1 LLAQF
6 ISICGDYLAI
16 FAVISLIT
24 YRWHGTAVQV
34 TLVSLA
40 YVLPMA
46 IIGPPAGVFV
56 DRWNVK
62 RVMIGSDLIRA
73 LLVVLLLFVT
83 NVPQIAA
90 IFVVLSTV
98 SSFFVPAQ
106 SVTMRTLVP
115 SEGLLAANA
124 LMSQAFYVV
133 RLFSPALAGVLV
145 TALSEKSC
153 FYLDAVSFLFSAV
166 MLSTLTIMLPVAAT
180 KIKEKTLKSLT
191 DDFIAGNKFI
201 FTHGTLA
208 VVFTAMAVAFF
219 ILMSFNPLISIYL
232 RDFLFAGPMWYGAIS
247 AMVGVGMVVGAQ
259 LVTRLLRDRPKIYAV
274 LGGLAGLGVG
284 AAVLAL
290 FQNILMAA
298 VSTFL
303 IGFAVAFVLVPAQ
316 TLSQQETPPDM
327 MGRVSST
334 FMSLISISQG
344 LGLLFSGFLA
354 ERLGVRQLFMACGA
368 VAVLISMAGY
378 LKFRE
383 KHPVSAPLTHS
394 ITTSETL

>member
-1 LLAQF
+1 MAQF
-6 ISICGDYLAI
+6 ISIAGDYLAI

-40 YVLPMA
+40 FVLPMA
-46 IIGPPAGVFV
+46 VIGPPAGVFV

-62 RVMIGSDLIRA
+62 RVMVASDLIRA
-73 LLVVLLLFVT
+73 VLVVLLLFAT

-106 SVTMRTLVP
+106 SVTLRTLVP
-115 SEGLLAANA
+115 HEGLLAANA
-124 LMSQAFYVV
+124 LMAQAFYVV
-133 RLFSPALAGVLV
+133 RLLSPAVAGILV

-153 FYLDAVSFLFSAV
+153 FYLDAASFLFSAI
-166 MLSTLTIMLPVAAT
+166 MLSTLSIVLPSAGT
-180 KIKEKTLKSLT
+180 KEKEKTLRSLT

-201 FTHGTLA
+201 FTHSTLA

-219 ILMSFNPLISIYL
+219 VLMSFNPLISIYL
-232 RDFLFAGPMWYGAIS
+232 RDFLLAGPIWYGSIS

-259 LVTRLLRDRPKIYAV
+259 LVARLMRDRPKINAV

-284 AAVLAL
+284 AAVLGV
-290 FQNILMAA
+290 FQSIPMAA
-298 VSTFL
+298 ASTFM
-303 IGFAVAFVLVPAQ
+303 IGFAIAFVLVPAQ
-316 TLSQQETPPDM
+316 TLSQQETPHDM

-334 FMSLISISQG
+334 FLSLISIAQG
-344 LGLLFSGFLA
+344 LGLLLSGFLA
-354 ERLGVRQLFMACGA
+354 EKLGVRQLFMACGA
-368 VAVLISMAGY
+368 MAVLIAMGGY
-378 LKFRE
+378 LKFGE
-383 KHPVSAPLTHS
+383 KQTVPARGAAMSP
-394 ITTSETL
+394 